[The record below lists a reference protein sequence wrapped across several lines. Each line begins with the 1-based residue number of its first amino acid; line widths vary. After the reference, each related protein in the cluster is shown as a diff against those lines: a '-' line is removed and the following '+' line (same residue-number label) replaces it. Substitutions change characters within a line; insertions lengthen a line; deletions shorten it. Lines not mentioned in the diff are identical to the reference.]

1 MKIRVDR
8 DVLAEALAWV
18 ARALPTRPVVPVLSG
33 LRLDAGTSLTLSC
46 FDYEVSATAQIEAE
60 IGEPGT
66 VIVPGRLLAEITRSL
81 PALAVEIATDAD
93 AVNLTCGSAEF
104 SLVALPGDEYPE
116 LPAPPPLAGTVDGGV
131 LGAAIS
137 QVVAAA
143 SRDDTLPMLTGV
155 CLDVDGATLTLAA
168 TDRYR
173 LAVRETSW
181 EPVQPGLRAAALVP
195 ARTLADAARAMTPG
209 VPVSVAFGPG
219 APATRPADEPRPA
232 EGMISFGI
240 GGRRLTT
247 RLIGGEFIRYRSRFP
262 ADFGCRADVP
272 AGPFTEA
279 VRRVSLVADRASP
292 VRLTFGPGRV
302 LIEAQTEGRARAVET
317 VPADFRGEEPVIAFN
332 PHYLL
337 DGLVAAAVPGHS
349 RPHAG
354 EADGN
359 GGTGGGMAAGSGRTD
374 PGAAGSEG
382 AAGTGPGSTAP
393 ADPGLLRI
401 EFTSP
406 AKPALITRVYPGGE
420 HDDPGVG
427 REEADFR
434 YLVVPLRAAA
444 RA

>member
-93 AVNLTCGSAEF
+93 TVNLTCGSAEF
-104 SLVALPGDEYPE
+104 SLVALPADEYPE
-116 LPAPPPLAGTVDGGV
+116 LPPPPPLAGTMDGGV

-173 LAVRETSW
+173 LAVRETPW

-195 ARTLADAARAMTPG
+195 ARTLADAARAMTAG

-219 APATRPADEPRPA
+219 APAARPGDEPRPA

-240 GGRRLTT
+240 GGRRLHHA
-247 RLIGGEFIRYRSRFP
+247 
-262 ADFGCRADVP
+262 ADR
-272 AGPFTEA
+272 
-279 VRRVSLVADRASP
+279 RRVHP
-292 VRLTFGPGRV
+292 VQVPVPGRV
-302 LIEAQTEGRARAVET
+302 RLPGRRAGRAVHRGSAPGLPGRRPGQPG
-317 VPADFRGEEPVIAFN
+317 PAHVRPGPGPDRG
-332 PHYLL
+332 
-337 DGLVAAAVPGHS
+337 
-349 RPHAG
+349 
-354 EADGN
+354 ADRG
-359 GGTGGGMAAGSGRTD
+359 
-374 PGAAGSEG
+374 PGARGRDG
-382 AAGTGPGSTAP
+382 ARRLP
-393 ADPGLLRI
+393 R
-401 EFTSP
+401 
-406 AKPALITRVYPGGE
+406 
-420 HDDPGVG
+420 
-427 REEADFR
+427 
-434 YLVVPLRAAA
+434 
-444 RA
+444 